1 MVRHVSEKVQFAPL
15 FISSFALLAPHQLL
29 EAEKFNLRFPDFSE
43 ITETADKLRWCR
55 YKKALLQRE
64 VAAWIGVDCSTYRS
78 YETVGRDYYP
88 REHMEKMADLF
99 EIPVT
104 ELLDAYNLF
113 LYHDQGMQ
121 IKERRAHL
129 HLTQS
134 EYAARL
140 GITPDHLSKWES
152 NKVRVPKSS
161 WEKYFK

>member
-1 MVRHVSEKVQFAPL
+1 
-15 FISSFALLAPHQLL
+15 
-29 EAEKFNLRFPDFSE
+29 
-43 ITETADKLRWCR
+43 
-55 YKKALLQRE
+55 
-64 VAAWIGVDCSTYRS
+64 
-78 YETVGRDYYP
+78 
-88 REHMEKMADLF
+88 MEKMADLF